1 MKLADMNWADVT
13 VAAALDTRAVLPIG
27 SVEQHAQLSLCVDM
41 ILAEKVALDAAEP
54 LGLPVWPV
62 MPFGLAPYFAE
73 YPGTVTLRV
82 ETLLAVM
89 RDVLA
94 SIRRAGFR
102 QVLIVNGHGGNA
114 PVDALA
120 QELMADWGDTSIKFH
135 NWWRAPRTWAFVQ
148 EQGGGSHASWMENF
162 PWTRLSHATAPAGD
176 KAMVDFD
183 QLRASPPAVSRVL
196 LGDGNFGGAW
206 QKPDEVSRALWQIGV
221 EETRAAMEGPWA

>member
-1 MKLADMNWADVT
+1 MKLAGMNWADVA
-13 VAAALDTRAVLPIG
+13 AAALRDPRAVLPIG

-54 LGLPVWPV
+54 LGVPVWPV
-62 MPFGLAPYFAE
+62 MPFGLAPYFVD

-89 RDVLA
+89 RDTLA

-102 QVLIVNGHGGNA
+102 QILVVNGHGGNA

-135 NWWRAPRTWAFVQ
+135 IWWRAPRTWAFVQ
-148 EQGGGSHASWMENF
+148 ENGGGSHASWMENF
-162 PWTRLSHATAPAGD
+162 PWTRLDHAPAPAGD
-176 KAMVDFD
+176 KPMADFD
-183 QLRASPPAVSRVL
+183 RLRALPPTAARAM
-196 LGDGNFGGAW
+196 LGDGNYGGAW
-206 QKPDEVSRALWQIGV
+206 QKPDEVTDALWQIGV
-221 EETRAAMEGPWA
+221 EETRAALEGPWA

>member
-1 MKLADMNWADVT
+1 MKLSGMNWADI
-13 VAAALDTRAVLPIG
+13 AAAAQRDPRAVLPIG
-27 SVEQHAQLSLCVDM
+27 SVEQHAQLSLCADM

-54 LGLPVWPV
+54 LGVPVWPV
-62 MPFGLAPYFAE
+62 MPFGLAPYFVD

-89 RDVLA
+89 RDTLA

-102 QVLIVNGHGGNA
+102 QILIVNGHGGNA

-148 EQGGGSHASWMENF
+148 ENGGGSHASWMENF
-162 PWTRLSHATAPAGD
+162 PWTRLAHALAPAGD
-176 KAMVDFD
+176 KPMADFD
-183 QLRASPPAVSRVL
+183 LLRASPPAAARVM

-206 QKPDEVSRALWQIGV
+206 QKPDAVTDALWQIGV
-221 EETRAAMEGPWA
+221 EETRAALEGPWA